1 MNPKEAGFLLL
12 SSHLGDPERPVLT
25 TAQLRMLACRVRD
38 RSPEDPDRDT
48 SAADLTALGYSRGMA
63 ARIVGLLEE
72 TERLRAYLRRGAA
85 LDCCPI
91 SRVSPAYPALLLQR
105 LGLDSPGCLWA
116 KGDVSILRRPAIALV
131 GSRALR
137 EPNRAFARQV
147 GREAALRGL
156 VLISGNARG
165 ADRTA
170 QQACLAAGGQV
181 ISIVADDLSR
191 QPLVRNV
198 LYLSEDGF
206 DEPFS
211 AQRALSRNRCIHALG
226 QMVFVAQ
233 ADFGKGGTWD
243 GTMKNLRFGW
253 SSVVCF
259 QDGSPA
265 AAALEQQGAYFA
277 GLHDL
282 PDFFSRDAAS
292 PPEPGQLSLFEPA
305 SDVPTA

>member
-1 MNPKEAGFLLL
+1 MNPREAGFLLL

-25 TAQLRMLACRVRD
+25 TAQLRILACRVRNQCTNQ
-38 RSPEDPDRDT
+38 PDR
-48 SAADLTALGYSRGMA
+48 AVAVPDLTALGYSRGMA
-63 ARIVGLLEE
+63 SRIVGLLEE
-72 TERLRAYLRRGAA
+72 EDRLAAYLHRGASQ
-85 LDCCPI
+85 DCRPI
-91 SRVSPAYPALLLQR
+91 TRVSPAYPVLLRQR

-116 KGDVSILRRPAIALV
+116 KGDTAILATPAIALV
-131 GSRALR
+131 GSRELR
-137 EPNRAFARQV
+137 EPNRDFARQV

-156 VLISGNARG
+156 TLISGNARG

-170 QQACLAAGGQV
+170 QQACLEAGGRV
-181 ISIVADDLSR
+181 ISIVADELSR
-191 QPLVRNV
+191 HPLVRNV

-211 AQRALSRNRCIHALG
+211 AQRALSRNRCIHAMG

-259 QDGSPA
+259 QDGSSA

-277 GLHDL
+277 DIQDL
-282 PDFFSRDAAS
+282 PDFLNQGEAELPIR
-292 PPEPGQLSLFEPA
+292 EQLSWF
-305 SDVPTA
+305 DN

>member
-1 MNPKEAGFLLL
+1 MNPREAGFLLL

-25 TAQLRMLACRVRD
+25 TAQLRILACRVRNQCTNQ
-38 RSPEDPDRDT
+38 PDRT
-48 SAADLTALGYSRGMA
+48 VAVPDLTALGYSRGMA
-63 ARIVGLLEE
+63 SRIVSLLEE
-72 TERLRAYLRRGAA
+72 EDRLEAYLRRGASQ
-85 LDCCPI
+85 DCRPI
-91 SRVSPAYPALLLQR
+91 TRVSPAYPALLRQR

-116 KGDVSILRRPAIALV
+116 KGDTAILATPAIALV
-131 GSRALR
+131 GSRELR
-137 EPNRAFARQV
+137 EPNRDFARQV

-156 VLISGNARG
+156 TLISGNARG

-170 QQACLAAGGQV
+170 QQACLEAGGRV
-181 ISIVADDLSR
+181 ISIVADELSR
-191 QPLVRNV
+191 HPLVRNV

-259 QDGSPA
+259 QDGSSA

-277 GLHDL
+277 DIQDL
-282 PDFFSRDAAS
+282 PDFLNQGETAL
-292 PPEPGQLSLFEPA
+292 PIQEQLSWF
-305 SDVPTA
+305 DN

>member
-1 MNPKEAGFLLL
+1 MNPREAGFLLL

-25 TAQLRMLACRVRD
+25 TAQLRILACRV
-38 RSPEDPDRDT
+38 SNQCTNQPDQ
-48 SAADLTALGYSRGMA
+48 AVAVPDLTALGYSRGMA
-63 ARIVGLLEE
+63 SRIVGLLEE
-72 TERLRAYLRRGAA
+72 EDRLAAYLRRGASQ
-85 LDCCPI
+85 DCRPI
-91 SRVSPAYPALLLQR
+91 TRVSPAYPVLLRQR

-116 KGDVSILRRPAIALV
+116 KGDTAILATPAIALV
-131 GSRALR
+131 GSRELR
-137 EPNRAFARQV
+137 EPNRDFARQV

-156 VLISGNARG
+156 TLISGNARG

-170 QQACLAAGGQV
+170 QQACLEAGGRV
-181 ISIVADDLSR
+181 ISIVADELSR
-191 QPLVRNV
+191 HPLVRNV

-259 QDGSPA
+259 QDGSSA

-277 GLHDL
+277 DIQDL
-282 PDFFSRDAAS
+282 PDFLNQGEAELPIR
-292 PPEPGQLSLFEPA
+292 EQLSWF
-305 SDVPTA
+305 DN

>member
-1 MNPKEAGFLLL
+1 MIPKEAGFLLL

-25 TAQLRMLACRVRD
+25 TAQLRILACRVRNQCINQ
-38 RSPEDPDRDT
+38 PDR
-48 SAADLTALGYSRGMA
+48 AVAVLDLTALGYSRGMA
-63 ARIVGLLEE
+63 ARIVGLLEDE
-72 TERLRAYLRRGAA
+72 ERLEAYLRRGASQ
-85 LDCCPI
+85 DCRPI
-91 SRVSPAYPALLLQR
+91 TRVSPAYPVLLRQR

-116 KGDVSILRRPAIALV
+116 KGDTAILATPAIALV
-131 GSRALR
+131 GSRELR
-137 EPNRAFARQV
+137 EPNRDFARQV

-156 VLISGNARG
+156 TLISGNARG

-170 QQACLAAGGQV
+170 QQACLEAGGRV
-181 ISIVADDLSR
+181 ISIVADELSR
-191 QPLVRNV
+191 HPLVRNV

-259 QDGSPA
+259 QDGSSA

-277 GLHDL
+277 DIQDL
-282 PDFFSRDAAS
+282 PDFLNQGETALPIR
-292 PPEPGQLSLFEPA
+292 EQLSWF
-305 SDVPTA
+305 DN

>member
-1 MNPKEAGFLLL
+1 MTTREAGFLLL

-25 TAQLRMLACRVRD
+25 TAQLRILACRVRNQCINQ
-38 RSPEDPDRDT
+38 PDR
-48 SAADLTALGYSRGMA
+48 AVAVLDLTALGYSRGMA
-63 ARIVGLLEE
+63 SRIVGLLEE
-72 TERLRAYLRRGAA
+72 EDRLDAYLRRGASQ
-85 LDCCPI
+85 DCRPI
-91 SRVSPAYPALLLQR
+91 TRVSPAYPVLLRQR

-116 KGDVSILRRPAIALV
+116 KGDTAILATPAIALV
-131 GSRALR
+131 GSRELR
-137 EPNRAFARQV
+137 EPNRDFARQV

-156 VLISGNARG
+156 TLISGNARG

-170 QQACLAAGGQV
+170 QQACLEAGGRV
-181 ISIVADDLSR
+181 ISIVADELSR
-191 QPLVRNV
+191 HPLVRNV

-259 QDGSPA
+259 QDGSSA

-277 GLHDL
+277 DVQDL
-282 PDFFSRDAAS
+282 PDFLNQGEAAL
-292 PPEPGQLSLFEPA
+292 PIREQLSWF
-305 SDVPTA
+305 DN

>member
-1 MNPKEAGFLLL
+1 MTTKEAGFLLL

-25 TAQLRMLACRVRD
+25 TAQLRILACRVRNQCTNQ
-38 RSPEDPDRDT
+38 PDRT
-48 SAADLTALGYSRGMA
+48 VAVPDLTALGYSRGMA
-63 ARIVGLLEE
+63 SRIVGLLEE
-72 TERLRAYLRRGAA
+72 EDRLEAYLRRGASQ
-85 LDCCPI
+85 DCRPI
-91 SRVSPAYPALLLQR
+91 TRVSPAYPVLLRQR

-116 KGDVSILRRPAIALV
+116 KGDTAILATPAIALV
-131 GSRALR
+131 GSRELR
-137 EPNRAFARQV
+137 EPNRDFARQV
-147 GREAALRGL
+147 GKEAALRGL
-156 VLISGNARG
+156 TLISGNARG

-170 QQACLAAGGQV
+170 QQACLEAGGRV
-181 ISIVADDLSR
+181 ISIVADELNHH
-191 QPLVRNV
+191 PLVRNV

-259 QDGSPA
+259 QDGSSA

-277 GLHDL
+277 DIQDL
-282 PDFFSRDAAS
+282 PDFLNQGEAELPIR
-292 PPEPGQLSLFEPA
+292 EQLSWF
-305 SDVPTA
+305 DN

>member
-1 MNPKEAGFLLL
+1 MIPKEAGFLLL

-25 TAQLRMLACRVRD
+25 TAQLRILACRVRNQCINQ
-38 RSPEDPDRDT
+38 PDR
-48 SAADLTALGYSRGMA
+48 AVAVLDLTALGYSRGMA
-63 ARIVGLLEE
+63 ARIVGLLEDE
-72 TERLRAYLRRGAA
+72 ERLEAYLRRGASQ
-85 LDCCPI
+85 DCRPI
-91 SRVSPAYPALLLQR
+91 TRVSPAYPVLLRQR

-116 KGDVSILRRPAIALV
+116 KGDTAILATPAIALV
-131 GSRALR
+131 GSRELR
-137 EPNRAFARQV
+137 EPNRDFARQV

-156 VLISGNARG
+156 TLISGNARG

-170 QQACLAAGGQV
+170 QQACLEAGGRV
-181 ISIVADDLSR
+181 ISIVADELSR
-191 QPLVRNV
+191 HPLVRNV

-259 QDGSPA
+259 QDGSAA

-277 GLHDL
+277 DIQDL
-282 PDFFSRDAAS
+282 PDFLNQGEAAL
-292 PPEPGQLSLFEPA
+292 PIREQLSWF
-305 SDVPTA
+305 DN

>member
-1 MNPKEAGFLLL
+1 MNPREAGFLLL

-25 TAQLRMLACRVRD
+25 TAQLRILACRV
-38 RSPEDPDRDT
+38 SNQCTNQPDQ
-48 SAADLTALGYSRGMA
+48 AVAVPDLTALGYSRGMA
-63 ARIVGLLEE
+63 SRIVGLLEE
-72 TERLRAYLRRGAA
+72 EDRLEAYLRRGASQ
-85 LDCCPI
+85 DCRPI
-91 SRVSPAYPALLLQR
+91 TRVSPAYPVLLRQR

-116 KGDVSILRRPAIALV
+116 KGDTAILATPAIALV
-131 GSRALR
+131 GSRELR
-137 EPNRAFARQV
+137 EPNRDFARQV

-156 VLISGNARG
+156 TLISGNARG

-170 QQACLAAGGQV
+170 QQACLEAGGRV
-181 ISIVADDLSR
+181 ISIVADELSR
-191 QPLVRNV
+191 HPLVRNV

-259 QDGSPA
+259 QDGSSA

-277 GLHDL
+277 DIQDL
-282 PDFFSRDAAS
+282 PDFLNQGEAELPIR
-292 PPEPGQLSLFEPA
+292 EQLSWF
-305 SDVPTA
+305 DN

>member
-1 MNPKEAGFLLL
+1 MTTREAGFLLL

-25 TAQLRMLACRVRD
+25 TAQLRILACRVRNQCINQ
-38 RSPEDPDRDT
+38 PDR
-48 SAADLTALGYSRGMA
+48 AVAVLDLTALGYSRGMA
-63 ARIVGLLEE
+63 SRIVGLLEE
-72 TERLRAYLRRGAA
+72 EDRLDAYLRRGASQ
-85 LDCCPI
+85 DCRPI
-91 SRVSPAYPALLLQR
+91 TRVSPAYPVLLRQR

-116 KGDVSILRRPAIALV
+116 KGDTAILATPAIALV
-131 GSRALR
+131 GSRELR
-137 EPNRAFARQV
+137 EPNRDFARQV

-156 VLISGNARG
+156 TLISGNARG

-170 QQACLAAGGQV
+170 QQACLEAGGRV
-181 ISIVADDLSR
+181 ISIVADELSR
-191 QPLVRNV
+191 HPLVRNV

-259 QDGSPA
+259 QDGSSA

-277 GLHDL
+277 DIQDL
-282 PDFFSRDAAS
+282 PDFLNQGETALPIR
-292 PPEPGQLSLFEPA
+292 EQLSWF
-305 SDVPTA
+305 DN

>member
-1 MNPKEAGFLLL
+1 MNPREAGFLLL
-12 SSHLGDPERPVLT
+12 SSNLGDPERPVLT
-25 TAQLRMLACRVRD
+25 TAQLRILACRVRNQCTNQ
-38 RSPEDPDRDT
+38 PDRT
-48 SAADLTALGYSRGMA
+48 VAVPDLTALGYSRGMA

-72 TERLRAYLRRGAA
+72 EDRLAAYLHRGASQ
-85 LDCCPI
+85 DCRPI
-91 SRVSPAYPALLLQR
+91 TRVSPAYPVLLRQR

-116 KGDVSILRRPAIALV
+116 KGDTAILATPAIALV
-131 GSRALR
+131 GSRELR
-137 EPNRAFARQV
+137 EPNRDFARQV
-147 GREAALRGL
+147 GKEAALRGL
-156 VLISGNARG
+156 TLISGNARG

-170 QQACLAAGGQV
+170 QQACLEAGGRV
-181 ISIVADDLSR
+181 ISIVADELNHH
-191 QPLVRNV
+191 PLVRNV

-259 QDGSPA
+259 QDGSSA

-277 GLHDL
+277 DIQDL
-282 PDFFSRDAAS
+282 PDFLNQGEAELPIR
-292 PPEPGQLSLFEPA
+292 EQLSWF
-305 SDVPTA
+305 DN

>member
-1 MNPKEAGFLLL
+1 MNPREAGFLLL

-25 TAQLRMLACRVRD
+25 TAQLRILACRARNQCTNQ
-38 RSPEDPDRDT
+38 PDR
-48 SAADLTALGYSRGMA
+48 AVAVPDLTALGYSRGMA

-72 TERLRAYLRRGAA
+72 EDRLDAYLRRGASQ
-85 LDCCPI
+85 DCRPI
-91 SRVSPAYPALLLQR
+91 TRVSPAYPVLLRQR

-116 KGDVSILRRPAIALV
+116 KGDTAILATPAISLV
-131 GSRALR
+131 GSRELR
-137 EPNRAFARQV
+137 EPNRDFARQV

-156 VLISGNARG
+156 TLISGNARG

-170 QQACLAAGGQV
+170 QQACLEAGGRV
-181 ISIVADDLSR
+181 ISIVADELSR
-191 QPLVRNV
+191 HPLVRNV

-206 DEPFS
+206 DEAFS
-211 AQRALSRNRCIHALG
+211 TQRALSRNRCIHALG

-259 QDGSPA
+259 RDGSPA
-265 AAALEQQGAYFA
+265 AEELERQGAYFA
-277 GLHDL
+277 DASDL
-282 PDFFSRDAAS
+282 PDFLTQEAGL
-292 PPEPGQLSLFEPA
+292 PESEPNQLSLF
-305 SDVPTA
+305 

>member
-1 MNPKEAGFLLL
+1 MTTREAGFLLL

-25 TAQLRMLACRVRD
+25 TAQLRILACRVRNQCINQ
-38 RSPEDPDRDT
+38 PDR
-48 SAADLTALGYSRGMA
+48 AVAVLDLTALGYSRGMA
-63 ARIVGLLEE
+63 ARIVGLLEDE
-72 TERLRAYLRRGAA
+72 ERLEAYLRRGASQ
-85 LDCCPI
+85 DCRPI
-91 SRVSPAYPALLLQR
+91 TRVSPAYPVLLRQR

-116 KGDVSILRRPAIALV
+116 KGDTAILATPAIALV
-131 GSRALR
+131 GSRELR
-137 EPNRAFARQV
+137 EPNRDFARQV

-156 VLISGNARG
+156 TLISGNARG

-170 QQACLAAGGQV
+170 QQACLEAGGRV
-181 ISIVADDLSR
+181 ISIVADELSR
-191 QPLVRNV
+191 HPLVRNV

-259 QDGSPA
+259 QDGSSA

-277 GLHDL
+277 DIQDL
-282 PDFFSRDAAS
+282 PDFLNQGETALPIR
-292 PPEPGQLSLFEPA
+292 EQLSWF
-305 SDVPTA
+305 DN